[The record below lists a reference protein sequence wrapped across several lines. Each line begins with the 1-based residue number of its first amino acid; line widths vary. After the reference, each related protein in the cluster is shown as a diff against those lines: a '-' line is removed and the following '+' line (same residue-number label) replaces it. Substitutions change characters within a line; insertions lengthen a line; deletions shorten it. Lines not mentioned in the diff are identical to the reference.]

1 MVLIK
6 HLCVIFGQVFLK
18 RSNMNKK
25 FLDLLK
31 DKTKDFGLSA
41 KAIEDLA
48 EQGSEGITEETSD
61 EDIEKQADFMARIAK
76 SMQGEVTRKLQGK
89 QPKQDTNGDDTKG
102 GDAKGGE
109 GGKGSEG
116 EPDWFKAYREQMDA
130 KFKEITDENNR
141 IKADQAKNE
150 RKATID
156 ATAKR
161 LGIPA
166 YLVKR
171 ISIADDADIE
181 KELTDLKQELVNE
194 KLLPADAGGDKGSE
208 AGLIKT
214 EADEWAKSL
223 PDKD

>member
-1 MVLIK
+1 MLIK

-18 RSNMNKK
+18 RSIMNKK

-31 DKTKDFGLSA
+31 DKTKDFGLSE

-48 EQGSEGITEETSD
+48 KQGSEGITEETSD

-76 SMQGEVTRKLQGK
+76 SMQGEVTRKMQGK
-89 QPKQDTNGDDTKG
+89 QPKQDTNGDGGKG
-102 GDAKGGE
+102 GDS
-109 GGKGSEG
+109 GKGNEG
-116 EPDWFKAYREQMDA
+116 EPDWFKAYREQMDE

-141 IKADQAKNE
+141 MKADQAKNE

-181 KELTDLKQELVNE
+181 KELTELKQELVNE

-223 PDKD
+223 PDKN

>member
-1 MVLIK
+1 MLIR
-6 HLCVIFGQVFLK
+6 HLWVIFGQVFLK
-18 RSNMNKK
+18 RSIMNKK

-31 DKTKDFGLSA
+31 DKTKDFGLSD

-48 EQGSEGITEETSD
+48 KQGSEGITEETSD
-61 EDIEKQADFMARIAK
+61 EDIEKQAYFMARIANT
-76 SMQGEVTRKLQGK
+76 MQGEVTRKMQGK
-89 QPKQDTNGDDTKG
+89 QPKQDANGDDTKG
-102 GDAKGGE
+102 GDGKGGDS
-109 GGKGSEG
+109 GKGSEG
-116 EPDWFKAYREQMDA
+116 EPDWFKAYREKMDA
-130 KFKEITDENNR
+130 KLTEITEENNR
-141 IKADQAKNE
+141 MKADQAKNE

-156 ATAKR
+156 ATAKK

-181 KELTDLKQELVNE
+181 AELTELKQELVNE

-223 PDKD
+223 PDKN